1 MKKYL
6 AFLLFLPWSGI
17 GYAQSAD
24 SIAERVHLPNGWS
37 LTPLGQSLPLG
48 DLPLNIAVSAS
59 KKLIAVTNNGQSTQ
73 TIQLIDA
80 VQFRAAERGCDSE
93 KLAGPRF

>member
-6 AFLLFLPWSGI
+6 VFLFLLSWSGI
-17 GYAQSAD
+17 GYAQQD
-24 SIAERVHLPNGWS
+24 SMAERVHLPNGWS
-37 LTPLGQSLPLG
+37 LTPLGRSLPLG
-48 DLPLNIAVSAS
+48 DLPLNIAVSPS

-80 VQFRAAERGCDSE
+80 VQFRLLSE
-93 KLAGPRF
+93 VVIPKS